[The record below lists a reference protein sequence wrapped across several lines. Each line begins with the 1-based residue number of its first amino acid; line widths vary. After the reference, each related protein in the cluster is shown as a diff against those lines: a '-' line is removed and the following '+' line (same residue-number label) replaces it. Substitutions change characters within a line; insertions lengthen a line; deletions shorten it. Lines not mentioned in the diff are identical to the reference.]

1 MPFLLDALKLFIQ
14 ICLNIFFRDIKVRG
28 FHQIPK
34 EGPLLF
40 AIAPHSNQFVDP
52 LILTI
57 TCGRNVG
64 FLAAK
69 KSMDKFWIGMFARFL
84 NSISVERPQDLAKV
98 GTGLVYLDKTNPLI
112 LRGINSNFI
121 VLTNSQFY
129 NIYSKNYNSPSQ
141 RSW

>member
-1 MPFLLDALKLFIQ
+1 MSFLLDALKLFIQ
-14 ICLNIFFRDIKVRG
+14 ICLNTFFRDIKVRG

-69 KSMDKFWIGMFARFL
+69 KSMDWNVCQISKFNLCRKASRLG
-84 NSISVERPQDLAKV
+84 
-98 GTGLVYLDKTNPLI
+98 
-112 LRGINSNFI
+112 
-121 VLTNSQFY
+121 
-129 NIYSKNYNSPSQ
+129 
-141 RSW
+141 